1 MVATWISFGEHERRR
16 ASGCQGFVQMPSP
29 LFAGGKALS
38 VQGRDNDAA
47 PKAQKLHNRPSEIRT
62 FAEITM
68 GADFLL
74 CTWHCFP

>member
-1 MVATWISFGEHERRR
+1 
-16 ASGCQGFVQMPSP
+16 MPSP

-38 VQGRDNDAA
+38 LQGRDNDAA
-47 PKAQKLHNRPSEIRT
+47 PKAQELHNRPSEIRT

-74 CTWHCFP
+74 CQAMLGTVFP